1 MSTVKIT
8 GIGGRQISVHTGL
21 FINNEFVPAQDNAT
35 VKTENPFNGKVLA
48 DISAAQASDVDKAV
62 AAAEKA
68 FNGTWKSTQP
78 TVRRDLMNR
87 LADLIERDNEELAS
101 LESVDAGILFRESS
115 GMFVPQAVETLRYY
129 AGWADKVDGQSLH
142 IPQGISYSRRV
153 PIGVCAAIVPW
164 NAPLMITMWKL
175 AAALATGNVLI
186 IKTPEASP
194 LYGQKL
200 GQLIVEAGFPP
211 GVVSILCGLG
221 TVAGSA
227 LSAHPAIRKLS
238 FTGSPGVGRQILAAS
253 AKTNLKKISL
263 ELGGKGP
270 SIVFDD
276 ADFENALQWT
286 AAGITVNNGQIC
298 AAGSRIYVHA
308 DIYDKFVKAFS
319 ERTKDSVAGDPLLQE
334 TTKGP
339 VINAGQKKR
348 VMEYIKIGQDEKV
361 KVLHGADDSKLPTE
375 GHFVPNTAFV
385 DVDPQATVI
394 REEIFGPV
402 ACIAKFS
409 TEEEVV
415 RLANDSSYG
424 LGSAVFTKDINKAIR
439 VSEELESGQ
448 VTINMWGVVNAN
460 VSFGGFKESGFGRD
474 CGKEA
479 IDDWTQAKYISVM
492 VPKL

>member
-1 MSTVKIT
+1 MTTVTIT
-8 GIGGRQISVHTGL
+8 GVGGRQITVPTGL
-21 FINNEFVPAQDNAT
+21 FIDNKFVAAHDNAT
-35 VKTENPFNGKVLA
+35 VQIDNPFNGNTLA
-48 DISAAQASDVDKAV
+48 HVSAAQASDVDKAV
-62 AAAEKA
+62 TAAEKA
-68 FNGTWKSTQP
+68 FKGTWKSTQP
-78 TVRRDLMNR
+78 TVRRNLLNR
-87 LADLIERDNEELAS
+87 LADLIERDIQDLAS
-101 LESVDAGILFRESS
+101 LESVDAGILYRDSS
-115 GMFVPQAVETLRYY
+115 TLFIPQAVETLRYY

-142 IPQGISYSRRV
+142 IPQGISYSRRI
-153 PIGVCAAIVPW
+153 PFGVCAAIVPW
-164 NAPLMITMWKL
+164 NAPLMITIWKL

-200 GQLIVEAGFPP
+200 AELIAEAGFPP

-227 LSAHPAIRKLS
+227 ISAHPTIRKLS
-238 FTGSPGVGRQILAAS
+238 FTGSPAVGRQILAVS
-253 AKTNLKKISL
+253 AKTNLKKIGL

-276 ADFENALQWT
+276 ANFENALQWT
-286 AAGITVNNGQIC
+286 SAGITMNNGQIC

-308 DIYDKFVKAFS
+308 NIYDKFVKAFS
-319 ERTKDSVAGDPLLQE
+319 EQTKDAIAGDPLLQE

-339 VINAGQKKR
+339 VINGGHKKR
-348 VMEYIKIGQDEKV
+348 VMDYIKKGQDEKV
-361 KVLHGADDSKLPTE
+361 QVLHGADDSKLPAE

-402 ACIAKFS
+402 ACIVKFS

-415 RLANDSSYG
+415 RLANDSCFG
-424 LGSAVFTKDINKAIR
+424 LASAVFTQDINRAIR

-448 VTINMWGVVNAN
+448 VTINMWGAVNAN
-460 VSFGGFKESGFGRD
+460 VAFGGCKESGFGRD
-474 CGKEA
+474 LGKEA
-479 IDDWTQAKYISVM
+479 IEDWTQAKYIQVM